1 MGHSPQRAANSAPLR
16 RMSSRCCQGG
26 EVVLDDGN
34 GLGSEDLLVQMLT
47 LGTQARTQALVAR
60 NQAIERLLQ
69 GLAVGLAL
77 QAHSHG

>member
-1 MGHSPQRAANSAPLR
+1 MR
-16 RMSSRCCQGG
+16 RCQGG

-69 GLAVGLAL
+69 GLAVELAL